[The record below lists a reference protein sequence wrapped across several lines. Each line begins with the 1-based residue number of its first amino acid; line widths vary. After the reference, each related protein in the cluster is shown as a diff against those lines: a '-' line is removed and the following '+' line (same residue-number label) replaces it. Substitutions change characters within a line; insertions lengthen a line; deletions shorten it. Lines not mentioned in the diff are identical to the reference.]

1 MRNIWKKLTAS
12 LLALVLTV
20 QLLPVSALADE
31 FEIDDERHDTFTY
44 EQPDVSGEIP
54 ELRGEYEKHFSLSD
68 GTYSAVVYPY
78 PVHYDSNGTWQEID
92 NTLRSGS
99 ETYMVAAEPGVELA
113 ELLPAE
119 QGGGLTSLAAEEDST
134 DDEADKA
141 DEAEPSGELP
151 EETPPAE
158 DSDAEIIIV
167 DENTSEDSTE
177 EPVGETAEIVEANPE
192 EPSDEQP
199 EEPVETPEAPAEDGG
214 AEIVIAG
221 DDDSTTATDTD
232 IEQAADDDNLKPD
245 SDMIEISDSV
255 VCNTDNNF
263 RVFLPSRFA
272 DRNRIGVSYK
282 GYTIYFRPDSL
293 EATDVAIPEAM
304 AFETENERK
313 MSTNALGEAIYP
325 NLYSGVDVKYSLI
338 GQTLKE
344 YYEFS
349 DPDYV
354 PGEVSTT
361 LYAPGLTPVLH
372 DDGRIELQDD
382 SGETIFV
389 IPQPYMFDSRGMVE
403 FNVAVTVRTLS
414 TGEIRIVYTLDKEWI
429 FDEERAWPLTL
440 DPTITV
446 QVTNQSVEDTAA
458 YSGRPNEPNIY
469 WQNFMLMGYVGTY
482 LKTRSYI
489 RIKSLPELK
498 STDVILDSSLR
509 MYVEGYAGSSGME
522 AGAYAVTG
530 DSYLDYTGINWNNRP
545 NYDSKV
551 LDYQNIYGKYG
562 FHYWNITKAVR
573 AWYDGSLVNNGVMI
587 KSGSEDV
594 ASVAYGVMYQVQY
607 NAYYGPQ
614 LTVHYANASGIE
626 DYWDYSTQGM
636 GRAGTAYVQNFSG
649 NLVIQ
654 RTDMSYSGD
663 RMPASAGFYYNLS
676 DRSSDV
682 GYGYGWRNAY
692 TQTIGAVT
700 VGGTNYYKWVDGD
713 GTEKYFLSSN
723 GVWEDEA
730 GQGYTLTVSGSSYT
744 ISDKGNNT
752 LSFDSSGRLVSIND
766 GKISANKVSISYVSS
781 DASNLRIDTVTDGA
795 GRKYSYSYSGGQLAS
810 VSYLGSGADA
820 LETVTYT
827 YADGNLTQVS
837 FADGKTAE
845 YSWSGH
851 IMTAAKDIA
860 RSDSSRDTLT
870 FSYIQNP
877 AASTFPVRISS
888 LAYTSCGTNI
898 SSLAFE
904 YATNYTKVTD
914 NTGRWM
920 AYQFNNNGNTTSVYN
935 NEGQALYGR
944 YAKDENSSGRA
955 NQLVASSRLQ
965 ITDAWD
971 DAVSVTTS
979 DGETLSLISHRNLV
993 SNGDFSSGLSGWTG
1007 RNNGSGDGVVSV
1019 PGIVSS
1025 DNISALCING
1035 NSMTSKSYVYW
1046 IDHPGG
1052 KVGDVFTF
1060 GTWIKSASAP
1070 VSNKPDPNGS
1080 YSRGNCIALVFE
1092 KDGVWQF
1099 NKYVYANDNCE
1110 DWQFIS
1116 GSVTASKEYDTI
1128 YFVCMYT
1135 YNVNAAY
1142 FTGVQVFEEPFEA
1155 KYEYDSNGNVTKIT
1169 DIDGRVTSYA
1179 YNSNND
1185 VTSITMPGGGQYSYS
1200 YDSNRLLTETVSA
1213 TGVHT
1218 SYGYDAYGNSTSASI
1233 GGDGDKVIRSD
1244 TTYTS
1249 DGNMTA
1255 SVTAGDR
1262 NTVTYAN
1269 DTDRSLVNS
1278 VTDAKGVATGYS
1290 YDSMRRLLATACG
1303 DAAVTNGY
1311 TDDLLS
1317 TLTHTN
1323 TSGKT
1328 TTYSFV
1334 YGAAD
1339 LQTAVN
1345 IGSRNLVSNAYN
1357 SGTWTL
1363 SSQTYG
1369 NGDYWKYFYDNM
1381 DTLTSRFTNCS
1392 DNEGIGF
1399 YYTYNGKGKLVRIEM
1414 KSVTIA
1420 DGAVT
1425 GGTLLSSENYLY
1437 DGSDRLIRVVETD
1450 GDNVVLHDFSWTYDA
1465 KDNVT
1470 ALTESIG
1477 GKSFSYT
1484 YAYDDDSR
1492 PTSFGYGDVTK
1503 QITYDGHGRSSGTT
1517 VKNGGST
1524 VLGTGYAY
1532 RDVDSTYTTTQVKSV
1547 TNSYGGKTAN
1557 FNYTYDA
1564 NGNILSV
1571 SGAQTAVYEYDD
1583 LGQLI
1588 TETIGTGDDQVIIRY
1603 TYDNGGNLIKKV
1615 REYTTEAPEPEP
1627 TPEPKPEPTPV
1638 PEPEPEPDP
1647 TPTPTPTPEPT
1658 PKPSR
1663 EPIPI
1668 NPPVTPTPSV
1678 MSLEDSDAAVNSSDR
1693 VTVQEETLYTYG
1705 DAEWGD
1711 LLTAYDGE
1719 EITYDGIGNPLS
1731 YRGWT
1736 MSWQGGRQLSSMAKG
1751 SDTLSFAYNE
1761 SGLRSSKTVNG
1772 VAHSYVWQGSKL
1784 AADITDAYALYFH
1797 YDSSGEVIGFTRT
1810 VNGTDTEYFYVKNLQ
1825 GDILKVITA
1834 TGTEAAAYTYDA
1846 WGKLLTS
1853 TGDMADVN
1861 PLRYRGYYYD
1871 TETGL
1876 YYLQSRY
1883 YDPEVGRW
1891 INIDNVEY
1899 LGTEDELI
1907 SYNLFTYCLN
1917 NPVNRTD
1924 ENGNLSL
1931 PNWAKV
1937 AIGAVALAGA
1947 VALTVAT
1954 GGGAAA
1960 VAVGV
1965 AKVVGSV
1972 ALSTAVS
1979 AGVGY
1984 LQNGKQGAIDGAC
1997 NGFMFGS
2004 LSALGGAAF
2013 KYVKV
2018 RSATTGSPNS
2028 MGQAGE
2034 RMAGIDQSAKQSIQV
2049 NGRTR
2054 IPDALTETT
2063 LTEVKNVKYISNT
2076 QQLRDFATYA
2086 NATGRSLELWV
2097 RPTTRVA
2104 RTVVDAGWHINTLW

>member
-1 MRNIWKKLTAS
+1 M
-12 LLALVLTV
+12 
-20 QLLPVSALADE
+20 
-31 FEIDDERHDTFTY
+31 
-44 EQPDVSGEIP
+44 
-54 ELRGEYEKHFSLSD
+54 
-68 GTYSAVVYPY
+68 
-78 PVHYDSNGTWQEID
+78 
-92 NTLRSGS
+92 
-99 ETYMVAAEPGVELA
+99 
-113 ELLPAE
+113 
-119 QGGGLTSLAAEEDST
+119 
-134 DDEADKA
+134 
-141 DEAEPSGELP
+141 
-151 EETPPAE
+151 
-158 DSDAEIIIV
+158 
-167 DENTSEDSTE
+167 
-177 EPVGETAEIVEANPE
+177 
-192 EPSDEQP
+192 
-199 EEPVETPEAPAEDGG
+199 
-214 AEIVIAG
+214 
-221 DDDSTTATDTD
+221 
-232 IEQAADDDNLKPD
+232 
-245 SDMIEISDSV
+245 
-255 VCNTDNNF
+255 
-263 RVFLPSRFA
+263 
-272 DRNRIGVSYK
+272 
-282 GYTIYFRPDSL
+282 
-293 EATDVAIPEAM
+293 
-304 AFETENERK
+304 
-313 MSTNALGEAIYP
+313 
-325 NLYSGVDVKYSLI
+325 
-338 GQTLKE
+338 
-344 YYEFS
+344 
-349 DPDYV
+349 
-354 PGEVSTT
+354 
-361 LYAPGLTPVLH
+361 
-372 DDGRIELQDD
+372 
-382 SGETIFV
+382 
-389 IPQPYMFDSRGMVE
+389 
-403 FNVAVTVRTLS
+403 
-414 TGEIRIVYTLDKEWI
+414 
-429 FDEERAWPLTL
+429 
-440 DPTITV
+440 
-446 QVTNQSVEDTAA
+446 
-458 YSGRPNEPNIY
+458 
-469 WQNFMLMGYVGTY
+469 
-482 LKTRSYI
+482 LKT
-489 RIKSLPELK
+489 P
-498 STDVILDSSLR
+498 
-509 MYVEGYAGSSGME
+509 
-522 AGAYAVTG
+522 
-530 DSYLDYTGINWNNRP
+530 
-545 NYDSKV
+545 
-551 LDYQNIYGKYG
+551 
-562 FHYWNITKAVR
+562 
-573 AWYDGSLVNNGVMI
+573 
-587 KSGSEDV
+587 
-594 ASVAYGVMYQVQY
+594 
-607 NAYYGPQ
+607 
-614 LTVHYANASGIE
+614 
-626 DYWDYSTQGM
+626 
-636 GRAGTAYVQNFSG
+636 
-649 NLVIQ
+649 
-654 RTDMSYSGD
+654 
-663 RMPASAGFYYNLS
+663 
-676 DRSSDV
+676 
-682 GYGYGWRNAY
+682 
-692 TQTIGAVT
+692 
-700 VGGTNYYKWVDGD
+700 
-713 GTEKYFLSSN
+713 
-723 GVWEDEA
+723 
-730 GQGYTLTVSGSSYT
+730 
-744 ISDKGNNT
+744 
-752 LSFDSSGRLVSIND
+752 SIND

-827 YADGNLTQVS
+827 YSDGNLTQVS

-860 RSDSSRDTLT
+860 RSDGSRDTLT

-979 DGETLSLISHRNLV
+979 DGETLSLVSHRNLI
-993 SNGDFSSGLSGWTG
+993 SNSNLSSGLSGWTG
-1007 RNNGSGDGVVSV
+1007 HGTGGNDGVSST

-1052 KVGDVFTF
+1052 KAGDVFTF
-1060 GTWIKSASAP
+1060 GAWIKSASAP
-1070 VSNKPDPNGS
+1070 VNNKPDPNGS
-1080 YSRGNCIALVFE
+1080 YSRGNCIALSFE
-1092 KDGVWQF
+1092 KGGVWQF

-1110 DWQFIS
+1110 DWQFLS

-1128 YFVCMYT
+1128 YFHCIYA

-1142 FTGVQVFEEPFEA
+1142 FTGAQVFEEPFEA

-1233 GGDGDKVIRSD
+1233 GGDGNKVIRSD

-1392 DNEGIGF
+1392 DTEGIGF

-1492 PTSFGYGDVTK
+1492 PTTFGYGDVTK
-1503 QITYDGHGRSSGTT
+1503 QVTYDGHGRSSGTT
-1517 VKNGGST
+1517 VKNGSST

-1564 NGNILSV
+1564 SGNITSI
-1571 SGAQTAVYEYDD
+1571 SGAQAVTYEYDD
-1583 LGQLI
+1583 LGQLVWEKNA
-1588 TETIGTGDDQVIIRY
+1588 TAGKAWNY
-1603 TYDNGGNLIKKV
+1603 TYDNGGNILS
-1615 REYTTEAPEPEP
+1615 RTEYTC
-1627 TPEPKPEPTPV
+1627 
-1638 PEPEPEPDP
+1638 
-1647 TPTPTPTPEPT
+1647 
-1658 PKPSR
+1658 
-1663 EPIPI
+1663 
-1668 NPPVTPTPSV
+1668 
-1678 MSLEDSDAAVNSSDR
+1678 SSSG
-1693 VTVQEETLYTYG
+1693 TVSGSGTTTSYTYG

-1719 EITYDGIGNPLS
+1719 EISYDGIGNPLS

-1736 MSWQGGRQLSSMAKG
+1736 MSWQGGRQLSSMPKG
-1751 SDTLSFAYNE
+1751 SDTLNFAYNE
-1761 SGLRSSKTVNG
+1761 SGLRTSKTVNG
-1772 VAHSYVWQGSKL
+1772 VSHSYVWQGSKL

-1834 TGTEAAAYTYDA
+1834 TGTEAATYTYDA

-1853 TGDMADVN
+1853 SGDMADVN
-1861 PLRYRGYYYD
+1861 PMRYRGYFYD
-1871 TETGL
+1871 TESGL

-1883 YDPEVGRW
+1883 YDPEVGRF
-1891 INIDNVEY
+1891 INPDGYNSTGQGII
-1899 LGTEDELI
+1899 GT
-1907 SYNLFTYCLN
+1907 NMFAYCLN
-1917 NPVNRTD
+1917 NPAIFSDDAGTIAFIDDLIFLGGVVCCTLIF
-1924 ENGNLSL
+1924 GAAIA
-1931 PNWAKV
+1931 PV
-1937 AIGAVALAGA
+1937 AWD
-1947 VALTVAT
+1947 
-1954 GGGAAA
+1954 AA
-1960 VAVGV
+1960 VAVTDYIVGAVNEQLEVFGDIYDNVSGVITEYISQREQISNAITDSFEKTKVREYNHTTEVHHIV
-1965 AKVVGSV
+1965 AKSSPYASQARDILNTLGISINSEHNKVEIKTGLHRRLHTHLYYGMVNAVIISAYKNGEGSFYEQRDRV
-1972 ALSTAVS
+1972 LGAL
-1979 AGVGY
+1979 
-1984 LQNGKQGAIDGAC
+1984 
-1997 NGFMFGS
+1997 
-2004 LSALGGAAF
+2004 
-2013 KYVKV
+2013 
-2018 RSATTGSPNS
+2018 
-2028 MGQAGE
+2028 
-2034 RMAGIDQSAKQSIQV
+2034 
-2049 NGRTR
+2049 
-2054 IPDALTETT
+2054 
-2063 LTEVKNVKYISNT
+2063 
-2076 QQLRDFATYA
+2076 
-2086 NATGRSLELWV
+2086 RSLKGFIEGLNILS
-2097 RPTTRVA
+2097 PS
-2104 RTVVDAGWHINTLW
+2104 

>member
-92 NTLRSGS
+92 NTLRAGTEQYTVPAEAGKEYAELMPVELGGELVSLADS
-99 ETYMVAAEPGVELA
+99 EDDTAAEPA
-113 ELLPAE
+113 PA
-119 QGGGLTSLAAEEDST
+119 EDST
-134 DDEADKA
+134 APV
-141 DEAEPSGELP
+141 EPSP
-151 EETPPAE
+151 TEEPTSEEPKPTE
-158 DSDAEIIIV
+158 EPVDSGSDAEIIIID
-167 DENTSEDSTE
+167 DEESPDAIDPAAEEAPVTTDAPIEDV
-177 EPVGETAEIVEANPE
+177 PPEITDTPESPLEPE
-192 EPSDEQP
+192 EPDSSP
-199 EEPVETPEAPAEDGG
+199 EP
-214 AEIVIAG
+214 
-221 DDDSTTATDTD
+221 
-232 IEQAADDDNLKPD
+232 AADLELEDKTDALT
-245 SDMIEISDSV
+245 SDGMVELNEAV
-255 VCNTDNNF
+255 LRNTANNF
-263 RVFLPSRFA
+263 GVFLPARFTGN
-272 DRNRIGVSYK
+272 NRVGVSYK
-282 GYTIYFRPDSL
+282 GYSVFFRPDDAEYVDAMSVAQQAL
-293 EATDVAIPEAM
+293 DEETATPAI
-304 AFETENERK
+304 
-313 MSTNALGEAIYP
+313 GEAVYAG
-325 NLYSGVDVKYSLI
+325 LYKGVDVRYSLV
-338 GQTLKE
+338 GQMLKE

-349 DPDYV
+349 ALEYT
-354 PGEVSTT
+354 PGEIGTT
-361 LYAPGLTPVLH
+361 LNAPGLTPVLYE
-372 DDGRIELQDD
+372 DGTIELQNDA
-382 SGETIFV
+382 GEAIFV
-389 IPQPYMFDSRGMVE
+389 IPRPYMLDASGAAE
-403 FNVAVTVRTLS
+403 FNVETSVRLLTS
-414 TGEIRIVYTLDKEWI
+414 GEIRIVYTLDKEWLNA
-429 FDEERAWPLTL
+429 EERAWPVTL
-440 DPTITV
+440 DPSIKIL
-446 QVTNQSVEDTAA
+446 VTNKSVEDTTT
-458 YSGRPNEPNIY
+458 YSGRPNATTAY
-469 WQNFMLMGYVGTY
+469 WQNFMVAGWMYTY
-482 LKTRSYI
+482 INCRSYV
-489 RIKSLPELK
+489 RINALPELK
-498 STDVILDSSLR
+498 STDVILDASLR
-509 MYVEGYAGSSGME
+509 IYVEGRAAGNLTI
-522 AGAYAVTG
+522 GAYAVTE
-530 DSYLDYTGINWNNRP
+530 DSSLAYDCINWANTP
-545 NYDSKV
+545 AASDKV
-551 LDYQNIYGKYG
+551 LDYQNIYKYNG
-562 FHYWNITKAVR
+562 LHYWNITKAVR
-573 AWYDGSLVNNGVMI
+573 AWYDGSLVNNGIML
-587 KSGSEDV
+587 KSDVEDT
-594 ASVAYGVMYQVQY
+594 GVQSYAMMYQVQY
-607 NAYYGPQ
+607 NAGYGPQ
-614 LTVHYANASGIE
+614 LTVHYTNASGIE

-649 NLVIQ
+649 NLVMQ
-654 RTDMSYSGD
+654 RTDMSYSGN

-700 VGGTNYYKWVDGD
+700 IGGTNYYKWVDGD

-744 ISDKGNNT
+744 IRDKGNNT

-766 GKISANKVSISYVSS
+766 GKISANKVTISYVSS

-827 YADGNLTQVS
+827 YSDGNLTQVS

-860 RSDSSRDTLT
+860 RSDGSRDTLT

-979 DGETLSLISHRNLV
+979 DGETLSLVSHRNLV

-1218 SYGYDAYGNSTSASI
+1218 SYGYDSYGNSTSATIS
-1233 GGDGDKVIRSD
+1233 GDGNKVIRSD

-1317 TLTHTN
+1317 SLSHTN

-1399 YYTYNGKGKLVRIEM
+1399 YYTYNGKGNLVRIEM

-1484 YAYDDDSR
+1484 YAYDDDSH

-1517 VKNGGST
+1517 VKNGSRT

-1564 NGNILSV
+1564 SGNITSI
-1571 SGAQTAVYEYDD
+1571 SGAQAVTYEYDD
-1583 LGQLI
+1583 LGQLVWEKNA
-1588 TETIGTGDDQVIIRY
+1588 TAGKAWNY
-1603 TYDNGGNLIKKV
+1603 TYDNGGNILS
-1615 REYTTEAPEPEP
+1615 RTEYTC
-1627 TPEPKPEPTPV
+1627 
-1638 PEPEPEPDP
+1638 
-1647 TPTPTPTPEPT
+1647 
-1658 PKPSR
+1658 
-1663 EPIPI
+1663 
-1668 NPPVTPTPSV
+1668 
-1678 MSLEDSDAAVNSSDR
+1678 SSSG
-1693 VTVQEETLYTYG
+1693 TVSGSGTTTSYTYG

-1719 EITYDGIGNPLS
+1719 AISYDGIGNPLS

-1736 MSWQGGRQLSSMAKG
+1736 MNWQGGRQLASMTKG
-1751 SDTLSFAYNE
+1751 SNTLSFAYNE
-1761 SGLRSSKTVNG
+1761 SGLRTSKTVNG
-1772 VAHSYVWQGSKL
+1772 VTHNYVWQGSKL
-1784 AADITDAYALYFH
+1784 AADITDTYALYFH
-1797 YDSSGEVIGFTRT
+1797 YDSTGDVIGFTRT
-1810 VNGTDTEYFYVKNLQ
+1810 ANGTDTEYFYVKNFQ

-1834 TGTEAAAYTYDA
+1834 TGTEAATYTYDS

-1853 TGDMADVN
+1853 TGDLADAN
-1861 PLRYRGYYYD
+1861 PLRYRGYFYD

-1876 YYLQSRY
+1876 YYLKSRY
-1883 YDPEVGRW
+1883 YDPEVCRF
-1891 INIDNVEY
+1891 INADAYASTGQGI
-1899 LGTEDELI
+1899 LGL
-1907 SYNLFTYCLN
+1907 NMFTYCICS
-1917 NPVNRTD
+1917 PVTLYDPSGRLTIAAGID
-1924 ENGNLSL
+1924 ASAAFGLAVGMSLQYVFDLHGNYGVLVT
-1931 PNWAKV
+1931 A
-1937 AIGAVALAGA
+1937 AL
-1947 VALTVAT
+1947 
-1954 GGGAAA
+1954 GGGTPAASVSYIASITNADTIWDLEGIGISVGGSSYVGADFTVGTARDKSA
-1960 VAVGV
+1960 VFGV
-1965 AKVVGSV
+1965 
-1972 ALSTAVS
+1972 
-1979 AGVGY
+1979 
-1984 LQNGKQGAIDGAC
+1984 Q
-1997 NGFMFGS
+1997 GS
-2004 LSALGGAAF
+2004 LSL
-2013 KYVKV
+2013 V
-2018 RSATTGSPNS
+2018 SAEVPIELHGVMTYSFILAEESIPLYLREELREQTIMLYREYMLSTVSKPHTRKRTGLSQI
-2028 MGQAGE
+2028 M
-2034 RMAGIDQSAKQSIQV
+2034 
-2049 NGRTR
+2049 
-2054 IPDALTETT
+2054 
-2063 LTEVKNVKYISNT
+2063 EVS
-2076 QQLRDFATYA
+2076 
-2086 NATGRSLELWV
+2086 
-2097 RPTTRVA
+2097 
-2104 RTVVDAGWHINTLW
+2104 

>member
-78 PVHYDSNGTWQEID
+78 AVHYDEDGTWQEID
-92 NTLRSGS
+92 NTLRAGTEQYTVPAEAGTEYAELMPVELGGELVSLADS
-99 ETYMVAAEPGVELA
+99 EDDTAAEPA
-113 ELLPAE
+113 
-119 QGGGLTSLAAEEDST
+119 
-134 DDEADKA
+134 
-141 DEAEPSGELP
+141 
-151 EETPPAE
+151 PAE
-158 DSDAEIIIV
+158 DPTDAVEPSPTEEPTAEEPKPTEEPVDSGNDAEIIIID
-167 DENTSEDSTE
+167 DEESLDAIAPPAEEAPVTTDAPIEDV
-177 EPVGETAEIVEANPE
+177 PPEITDTPESPLEPE
-192 EPSDEQP
+192 EPDSSP
-199 EEPVETPEAPAEDGG
+199 EP
-214 AEIVIAG
+214 
-221 DDDSTTATDTD
+221 
-232 IEQAADDDNLKPD
+232 AADLELEDKTDALT
-245 SDMIEISDSV
+245 SDGMVELNEAV
-255 VCNTDNNF
+255 LRNTANNF
-263 RVFLPSRFA
+263 GVFLPARFTGN
-272 DRNRIGVSYK
+272 NRVGVSYK
-282 GYTIYFRPDSL
+282 GYSVFFRPDDAEYVDAMSVAQQAL
-293 EATDVAIPEAM
+293 DEETATPAI
-304 AFETENERK
+304 
-313 MSTNALGEAIYP
+313 GEAVYAG
-325 NLYSGVDVKYSLI
+325 LYKGVDVRYSLV
-338 GQTLKE
+338 GQMLKE

-349 DPDYV
+349 ALEYT
-354 PGEVSTT
+354 PGEIGTT
-361 LYAPGLTPVLH
+361 LNAPGLIPVLYE
-372 DDGRIELQDD
+372 DGTIELQNDA
-382 SGETIFV
+382 GEAIFV
-389 IPQPYMFDSRGMVE
+389 IPRPYMLDASGAAE
-403 FNVAVTVRTLS
+403 FNVETSVRLLTN
-414 TGEIRIVYTLDKEWI
+414 GEIRIVYTLDKEWLNA
-429 FDEERAWPLTL
+429 EERAWPVTL
-440 DPTITV
+440 DPSIKIL
-446 QVTNQSVEDTAA
+446 VTNKSVEDTTT
-458 YSGRPNEPNIY
+458 YSGRPNATTAY
-469 WQNFMLMGYVGTY
+469 WQNFMVAGWMYTY
-482 LKTRSYI
+482 INCRSYV
-489 RIKSLPELK
+489 RINALPELK
-498 STDVILDSSLR
+498 STDVILDASLR
-509 MYVEGYAGSSGME
+509 IYVEGRAAGNLTI
-522 AGAYAVTG
+522 GAYAVTE
-530 DSYLDYTGINWNNRP
+530 DSSLAYDCINWANTP
-545 NYDSKV
+545 AASDKV
-551 LDYQNIYGKYG
+551 LDYQNIYKYNG
-562 FHYWNITKAVR
+562 LHYWNITKAVR
-573 AWYDGSLVNNGVMI
+573 AWYDGSLVNNGIML
-587 KSGSEDV
+587 KSDVEDT
-594 ASVAYGVMYQVQY
+594 GVQSYAMMYQVQY
-607 NAYYGPQ
+607 NAGYGPQ
-614 LTVHYANASGIE
+614 LTVHYTNASGIE

-649 NLVIQ
+649 NLVMQ
-654 RTDMSYSGD
+654 RTDMSYSGN

-744 ISDKGNNT
+744 IRDKGNNT
-752 LSFDSSGRLVSIND
+752 LGFDSSGRLVSIND

-827 YADGNLTQVS
+827 YSDGNLTQVS

-860 RSDSSRDTLT
+860 RSDGSRDTLT

-944 YAKDENSSGRA
+944 YAKDESSSGRA

-979 DGETLSLISHRNLV
+979 DGETLSLISHRNLI
-993 SNGDFSSGLSGWTG
+993 SNSNLSSGLSGWTG
-1007 RNNGSGDGVVSV
+1007 HGTGGNDGVSST
-1019 PGIVSS
+1019 PGIVFS

-1052 KVGDVFTF
+1052 KAGDVFTF
-1060 GTWIKSASAP
+1060 GAWIKSASAP
-1070 VSNKPDPNGS
+1070 VNNKPDPNGS
-1080 YSRGNCIALVFE
+1080 YSRGNCIALSFE
-1092 KDGVWQF
+1092 KGGVWQF

-1110 DWQFIS
+1110 DWQFLS

-1128 YFVCMYT
+1128 YFHCMYG
-1135 YNVNAAY
+1135 YNVNEAY
-1142 FTGVQVFEEPFEA
+1142 YTGVQVFEEPFEA

-1169 DIDGRVTSYA
+1169 YIDGRVTSYA

-1317 TLTHTN
+1317 SLSHTN

-1392 DNEGIGF
+1392 DTEGIGF

-1450 GDNVVLHDFSWTYDA
+1450 GNNVVKHDFSWTYDA

-1492 PTSFGYGDVTK
+1492 PTTFGYGDVTE

-1517 VKNGGST
+1517 VKNGSRT

-1564 NGNILSV
+1564 SGNITSI
-1571 SGAQTAVYEYDD
+1571 SGAQAVIYEYDD
-1583 LGQLI
+1583 LGQLVWEKNA
-1588 TETIGTGDDQVIIRY
+1588 TAGKAWNY
-1603 TYDNGGNLIKKV
+1603 TYDNGGNILS
-1615 REYTTEAPEPEP
+1615 RTEYTC
-1627 TPEPKPEPTPV
+1627 
-1638 PEPEPEPDP
+1638 
-1647 TPTPTPTPEPT
+1647 
-1658 PKPSR
+1658 
-1663 EPIPI
+1663 
-1668 NPPVTPTPSV
+1668 
-1678 MSLEDSDAAVNSSDR
+1678 SSSG
-1693 VTVQEETLYTYG
+1693 TVSGSGTTTSYTYG

-1719 EITYDGIGNPLS
+1719 AISYDGIGNPLS

-1736 MSWQGGRQLSSMAKG
+1736 MNWQGGRQLASMTKG
-1751 SDTLSFAYNE
+1751 SDTLSFVYNE
-1761 SGLRSSKTVNG
+1761 SGLRTSKTVNG
-1772 VAHSYVWQGSKL
+1772 VSHSYVWQGSKL

-1810 VNGTDTEYFYVKNLQ
+1810 ANGTDTEYFYVKNLQ

-1834 TGTEAAAYTYDA
+1834 TGTEAATYTYDA

-1853 TGDMADVN
+1853 TGDLADVN
-1861 PLRYRGYYYD
+1861 PLRYRGYFYD

-1883 YDPEVGRW
+1883 YDPEVGRFITTDAFASTGQGIIGTNMFAYCGNDP
-1891 INIDNVEY
+1891 INYFDSSGCIPQAVEDRFVHDKVLEYICSQDSTKSLRYTETCIYLNGIDWRGGWGFCDLYNSVTGEVWELKKDSSSWRCSTVFANLQ
-1899 LGTEDELI
+1899 LGKYVNGVLKHNPELDLCRPYTTIISDGEFPIPGVFYKYRVTYTNEGNGILKYRYTKTPTEELLAI
-1907 SYNLFTYCLN
+1907 K
-1917 NPVNRTD
+1917 
-1924 ENGNLSL
+1924 
-1931 PNWAKV
+1931 A
-1937 AIGAVALAGA
+1937 AIGAAGA
-1947 VALTVAT
+1947 ALES
-1954 GGGAAA
+1954 AAQA
-1960 VAVGV
+1960 ILGWRSK
-1965 AKVVGSV
+1965 AK
-1972 ALSTAVS
+1972 
-1979 AGVGY
+1979 
-1984 LQNGKQGAIDGAC
+1984 
-1997 NGFMFGS
+1997 
-2004 LSALGGAAF
+2004 
-2013 KYVKV
+2013 
-2018 RSATTGSPNS
+2018 R
-2028 MGQAGE
+2028 
-2034 RMAGIDQSAKQSIQV
+2034 GIYFPEPA
-2049 NGRTR
+2049 
-2054 IPDALTETT
+2054 
-2063 LTEVKNVKYISNT
+2063 
-2076 QQLRDFATYA
+2076 
-2086 NATGRSLELWV
+2086 
-2097 RPTTRVA
+2097 
-2104 RTVVDAGWHINTLW
+2104 

>member
-78 PVHYDSNGTWQEID
+78 AVHYDEDGTWQEID
-92 NTLRSGS
+92 NTLRAGTEQYTVPAEAGTEYAELMPVELGGELVSLADS
-99 ETYMVAAEPGVELA
+99 EDDTAAEHA
-113 ELLPAE
+113 
-119 QGGGLTSLAAEEDST
+119 
-134 DDEADKA
+134 
-141 DEAEPSGELP
+141 
-151 EETPPAE
+151 PAE
-158 DSDAEIIIV
+158 DPTDAVEPSPTEEPTAEEPKPTEEPVDSGNDAEIIIID
-167 DENTSEDSTE
+167 DEESLDAIAPPAEEAPVTTDAPIEDV
-177 EPVGETAEIVEANPE
+177 PPEITDTPESPLEPE
-192 EPSDEQP
+192 EPDSSP
-199 EEPVETPEAPAEDGG
+199 EP
-214 AEIVIAG
+214 
-221 DDDSTTATDTD
+221 
-232 IEQAADDDNLKPD
+232 AADLELEDKTDALT
-245 SDMIEISDSV
+245 SDGMVELNEAV
-255 VCNTDNNF
+255 LRNTANNF
-263 RVFLPSRFA
+263 GVFLPAQFTGN
-272 DRNRIGVSYK
+272 NRVGVSYK
-282 GYTIYFRPDSL
+282 GYSVFFRPDDAEYVDAMSVAQQAL
-293 EATDVAIPEAM
+293 DEETATPAI
-304 AFETENERK
+304 
-313 MSTNALGEAIYP
+313 GEAVYAG
-325 NLYSGVDVKYSLI
+325 LYKGVDVRYSLV
-338 GQTLKE
+338 GQMLKE

-349 DPDYV
+349 ALEYT
-354 PGEVSTT
+354 PGEIGTT
-361 LYAPGLTPVLH
+361 LNAPGLIPVLYE
-372 DDGRIELQDD
+372 DGTIELQNDA
-382 SGETIFV
+382 GEAIFV
-389 IPQPYMFDSRGMVE
+389 IPRPYMLDASGAAE
-403 FNVAVTVRTLS
+403 FNVETSVRLLTN
-414 TGEIRIVYTLDKEWI
+414 GEIRIVYTLDKEWLNA
-429 FDEERAWPLTL
+429 EERAWPVTL
-440 DPTITV
+440 DPSIKIL
-446 QVTNQSVEDTAA
+446 VTNKSVEDTTT
-458 YSGRPNEPNIY
+458 YSGRPNATTAY
-469 WQNFMLMGYVGTY
+469 WQNFMVAGWMYTY
-482 LKTRSYI
+482 INCRSYV
-489 RIKSLPELK
+489 RINALPELK
-498 STDVILDSSLR
+498 STDVILDASLR
-509 MYVEGYAGSSGME
+509 IYVEGRAAGNLTI
-522 AGAYAVTG
+522 GAYAVTE
-530 DSYLDYTGINWNNRP
+530 DSSLAYDCINWANTP
-545 NYDSKV
+545 AASDKV
-551 LDYQNIYGKYG
+551 LDYQNIYKYNG
-562 FHYWNITKAVR
+562 LHYWNITKAVR
-573 AWYDGSLVNNGVMI
+573 AWYDGSLVNNGIML
-587 KSGSEDV
+587 KSDVEDT
-594 ASVAYGVMYQVQY
+594 GVQSYAMMYQVQY
-607 NAYYGPQ
+607 NAGYGPQ
-614 LTVHYANASGIE
+614 LTVHYTNASGIE

-649 NLVIQ
+649 NLVMQ
-654 RTDMSYSGD
+654 RTDMSYSGN

-692 TQTIGAVT
+692 TQTIGSVT
-700 VGGTNYYKWVDGD
+700 IDSTNYYKWIDGD
-713 GTEKYFLSSN
+713 GTEKYFKSSN

-744 ISDKGNNT
+744 IRDKGNNT
-752 LSFDSSGRLVSIND
+752 LGFDSSGRLVSIND

-810 VSYLGSGADA
+810 VSYLGSGAEA

-827 YADGNLTQVS
+827 YSDGNLTQVS

-860 RSDSSRDTLT
+860 RSDGSRDTLT

-944 YAKDENSSGRA
+944 YAKDESSSGRA

-979 DGETLSLISHRNLV
+979 DGETLSLVSHRNLI
-993 SNGDFSSGLSGWTG
+993 SNSNLSSGLSGWTG
-1007 RNNGSGDGVVSV
+1007 HGTGGNDGISST

-1052 KVGDVFTF
+1052 KAGDVFTF
-1060 GTWIKSASAP
+1060 GAWIKSASAP
-1070 VSNKPDPNGS
+1070 VTNKPDPNGS
-1080 YSRGNCIALVFE
+1080 YSRGNCIALSFE
-1092 KDGVWQF
+1092 KGGVWQF

-1128 YFVCMYT
+1128 YFHCIYA

-1142 FTGVQVFEEPFEA
+1142 FTGAQVFEEPFEA

-1392 DNEGIGF
+1392 DTEGIGF

-1414 KSVTIA
+1414 KSITIA

-1450 GDNVVLHDFSWTYDA
+1450 GNNVVKHDFSWTYDA

-1503 QITYDGHGRSSGTT
+1503 QVTYDGHGRSSGTT
-1517 VKNGGST
+1517 VKNGSRT

-1564 NGNILSV
+1564 SGNITSI
-1571 SGAQTAVYEYDD
+1571 SGAQAVTYEYDD
-1583 LGQLI
+1583 LGQLVWEKNA
-1588 TETIGTGDDQVIIRY
+1588 TAGKAWNY
-1603 TYDNGGNLIKKV
+1603 TYDNGGNILS
-1615 REYTTEAPEPEP
+1615 RTEYACSGNGTVSGSGTT
-1627 TPEPKPEPTPV
+1627 T
-1638 PEPEPEPDP
+1638 
-1647 TPTPTPTPEPT
+1647 
-1658 PKPSR
+1658 S
-1663 EPIPI
+1663 
-1668 NPPVTPTPSV
+1668 
-1678 MSLEDSDAAVNSSDR
+1678 
-1693 VTVQEETLYTYG
+1693 YTYG

-1711 LLTAYDGE
+1711 LLTAYNGE

-1736 MSWQGGRQLSSMAKG
+1736 MSWQGGRRLAGMTKG

-1761 SGLRSSKTVNG
+1761 SGLRTSKTVNG

-1797 YDSSGEVIGFTRT
+1797 YDSTGDVIGFTRT
-1810 VNGTDTEYFYVKNLQ
+1810 ANGTDTEYFYVKNLQ
-1825 GDILKVITA
+1825 GDILKVISA
-1834 TGTEAAAYTYDA
+1834 TGTEAAAYSYDA

-1853 TGDMADVN
+1853 TGDMAEAN
-1861 PLRYRGYYYD
+1861 PIRYRGYYYD

-1883 YDPEVGRW
+1883 YDPEISRFINPDAFASTGRG
-1891 INIDNVEY
+1891 I
-1899 LGTEDELI
+1899 LGTNMFVYCNNEAVSLYDALGCLPATSTMRTDSGKRSLADCIIYYMNIHSKANMDEIAFNNTYSTNYSAVPIATYDDLVDALDSLPIQTRNVYIYIHGTADELCLYHET
-1907 SYNLFTYCLN
+1907 YNSSDILSTIPVVNIEGSIYLFSCRGGLKIA
-1917 NPVNRTD
+1917 P
-1924 ENGNLSL
+1924 
-1931 PNWAKV
+1931 
-1937 AIGAVALAGA
+1937 ALAE
-1947 VALTVAT
+1947 AT
-1954 GGGAAA
+1954 QTNVYACMQ
-1960 VAVGV
+1960 
-1965 AKVVGSV
+1965 KVSF
-1972 ALSTAVS
+1972 SS
-1979 AGVGY
+1979 
-1984 LQNGKQGAIDGAC
+1984 DGRARC
-1997 NGFMFGS
+1997 G
-2004 LSALGGAAF
+2004 
-2013 KYVKV
+2013 V
-2018 RSATTGSPNS
+2018 RSLIHDFLKTDTGWFIFASD
-2028 MGQAGE
+2028 G
-2034 RMAGIDQSAKQSIQV
+2034 
-2049 NGRTR
+2049 
-2054 IPDALTETT
+2054 
-2063 LTEVKNVKYISNT
+2063 T
-2076 QQLRDFATYA
+2076 QMRYSYLYCD
-2086 NATGRSLELWV
+2086 
-2097 RPTTRVA
+2097 
-2104 RTVVDAGWHINTLW
+2104 

>member
-1 MRNIWKKLTAS
+1 MQNISLCPKLH
-12 LLALVLTV
+12 V
-20 QLLPVSALADE
+20 
-31 FEIDDERHDTFTY
+31 FC
-44 EQPDVSGEIP
+44 
-54 ELRGEYEKHFSLSD
+54 HF
-68 GTYSAVVYPY
+68 A
-78 PVHYDSNGTWQEID
+78 H
-92 NTLRSGS
+92 
-99 ETYMVAAEPGVELA
+99 
-113 ELLPAE
+113 ELL
-119 QGGGLTSLAAEEDST
+119 S
-134 DDEADKA
+134 
-141 DEAEPSGELP
+141 
-151 EETPPAE
+151 PPAE
-158 DSDAEIIIV
+158 IC
-167 DENTSEDSTE
+167 
-177 EPVGETAEIVEANPE
+177 
-192 EPSDEQP
+192 
-199 EEPVETPEAPAEDGG
+199 
-214 AEIVIAG
+214 
-221 DDDSTTATDTD
+221 
-232 IEQAADDDNLKPD
+232 
-245 SDMIEISDSV
+245 M
-255 VCNTDNNF
+255 
-263 RVFLPSRFA
+263 
-272 DRNRIGVSYK
+272 
-282 GYTIYFRPDSL
+282 
-293 EATDVAIPEAM
+293 
-304 AFETENERK
+304 
-313 MSTNALGEAIYP
+313 
-325 NLYSGVDVKYSLI
+325 
-338 GQTLKE
+338 
-344 YYEFS
+344 
-349 DPDYV
+349 
-354 PGEVSTT
+354 
-361 LYAPGLTPVLH
+361 
-372 DDGRIELQDD
+372 
-382 SGETIFV
+382 
-389 IPQPYMFDSRGMVE
+389 
-403 FNVAVTVRTLS
+403 
-414 TGEIRIVYTLDKEWI
+414 
-429 FDEERAWPLTL
+429 
-440 DPTITV
+440 
-446 QVTNQSVEDTAA
+446 
-458 YSGRPNEPNIY
+458 
-469 WQNFMLMGYVGTY
+469 
-482 LKTRSYI
+482 LKT
-489 RIKSLPELK
+489 P
-498 STDVILDSSLR
+498 
-509 MYVEGYAGSSGME
+509 
-522 AGAYAVTG
+522 
-530 DSYLDYTGINWNNRP
+530 
-545 NYDSKV
+545 
-551 LDYQNIYGKYG
+551 
-562 FHYWNITKAVR
+562 
-573 AWYDGSLVNNGVMI
+573 
-587 KSGSEDV
+587 
-594 ASVAYGVMYQVQY
+594 
-607 NAYYGPQ
+607 
-614 LTVHYANASGIE
+614 
-626 DYWDYSTQGM
+626 
-636 GRAGTAYVQNFSG
+636 
-649 NLVIQ
+649 
-654 RTDMSYSGD
+654 
-663 RMPASAGFYYNLS
+663 
-676 DRSSDV
+676 
-682 GYGYGWRNAY
+682 
-692 TQTIGAVT
+692 
-700 VGGTNYYKWVDGD
+700 
-713 GTEKYFLSSN
+713 
-723 GVWEDEA
+723 
-730 GQGYTLTVSGSSYT
+730 
-744 ISDKGNNT
+744 
-752 LSFDSSGRLVSIND
+752 SIND
-766 GKISANKVSISYVSS
+766 GKISANKVTISYVSS
-781 DASNLRIDTVTDGA
+781 DASNLRIDTVTDGS

-810 VSYLGSGADA
+810 VSYLGSGAEA

-827 YADGNLTQVS
+827 YSDGNLTQVS
-837 FADGKTAE
+837 FADGKTVE

-860 RSDSSRDTLT
+860 RSDGSRDTLT

-944 YAKDENSSGRA
+944 YAKDESSSGRA

-979 DGETLSLISHRNLV
+979 DGETLSLVSHRNLV

-1007 RNNGSGDGVVSV
+1007 RNNGSGDGAVSV

-1218 SYGYDAYGNSTSASI
+1218 SYGYDSYGNSTSATIS
-1233 GGDGDKVIRSD
+1233 GDGNKVIRSD

-1317 TLTHTN
+1317 SLSHTN

-1399 YYTYNGKGKLVRIEM
+1399 YYTYNGKGNLVRIEM

-1492 PTSFGYGDVTK
+1492 PTFFGYGDVTK
-1503 QITYDGHGRSSGTT
+1503 QVTYDGHGRSSGTT
-1517 VKNGGST
+1517 VKNGSRT

-1571 SGAQTAVYEYDD
+1571 SGDQTVTYEYDD
-1583 LGQLI
+1583 LGQLVW
-1588 TETIGTGDDQVIIRY
+1588 EKNAAAGKAWNY
-1603 TYDNGGNLIKKV
+1603 TYDNGGNILS
-1615 REYTTEAPEPEP
+1615 RTEYACSGNGTVSGSGTT
-1627 TPEPKPEPTPV
+1627 T
-1638 PEPEPEPDP
+1638 
-1647 TPTPTPTPEPT
+1647 
-1658 PKPSR
+1658 S
-1663 EPIPI
+1663 
-1668 NPPVTPTPSV
+1668 
-1678 MSLEDSDAAVNSSDR
+1678 
-1693 VTVQEETLYTYG
+1693 YTYG

-1736 MSWQGGRQLSSMAKG
+1736 MSWQGGRQLASMTKG

-1761 SGLRSSKTVNG
+1761 SGLRTSKTVNG
-1772 VAHSYVWQGSKL
+1772 VSHSYVWQGSKL
-1784 AADITDAYALYFH
+1784 AADITDAYAIYFH

-1810 VNGTDTEYFYVKNLQ
+1810 VNSTDTEYFYVKNLQ

-1834 TGTEAAAYTYDA
+1834 TGTEAATYTYDA
-1846 WGKLLTS
+1846 WGRVLAS
-1853 TGDMADVN
+1853 TGDLADVN
-1861 PLRYRGYYYD
+1861 PIRYRGYYYD

-1876 YYLQSRY
+1876 YYLKSRY
-1883 YDPEVGRW
+1883 YDPEVDRFISPDVFASTGQG
-1891 INIDNVEY
+1891 IF
-1899 LGTEDELI
+1899 GT
-1907 SYNLFTYCLN
+1907 NMFTYCKNNSIVLSDRSGTLSAWALN
-1917 NPVNRTD
+1917 LTD
-1924 ENGNLSL
+1924 S
-1931 PNWAKV
+1931 
-1937 AIGAVALAGA
+1937 
-1947 VALTVAT
+1947 
-1954 GGGAAA
+1954 GGGYSLS
-1960 VAVGV
+1960 VLHFKYTMHNLKGV
-1965 AKVVGSV
+1965 AKDVGIAAWHSV
-1972 ALSTAVS
+1972 SLDAGIGMGLYADADIEGVIGVGAGWYHDLVHISLYDGVLRLSQSETYGIHINAVLIDFGPQGNKLIDYNNNILYNESSLGSSFEFSYGAALYLGYIGVN
-1979 AGVGY
+1979 AGVSFS
-1984 LQNGKQGAIDGAC
+1984 LPDFVRNLINLRKQRNDI
-1997 NGFMFGS
+1997 
-2004 LSALGGAAF
+2004 
-2013 KYVKV
+2013 
-2018 RSATTGSPNS
+2018 
-2028 MGQAGE
+2028 
-2034 RMAGIDQSAKQSIQV
+2034 ISI
-2049 NGRTR
+2049 
-2054 IPDALTETT
+2054 
-2063 LTEVKNVKYISNT
+2063 KK
-2076 QQLRDFATYA
+2076 
-2086 NATGRSLELWV
+2086 
-2097 RPTTRVA
+2097 
-2104 RTVVDAGWHINTLW
+2104 

>member
-78 PVHYDSNGTWQEID
+78 PVHYDNNGTWQEID

-134 DDEADKA
+134 DDEATTP
-141 DEAEPSGELP
+141 EPSAELP

-158 DSDAEIIIV
+158 DSGAEIIII
-167 DENTSEDSTE
+167 DDTDSEAASEVSSEEPADVTE
-177 EPVGETAEIVEANPE
+177 EPSAEQTE
-192 EPSDEQP
+192 EPA
-199 EEPVETPEAPAEDGG
+199 ETPEAPAEDGS

-221 DDDSTTATDTD
+221 EDDSTTATDTN
-232 IEQAADDDNLKPD
+232 IEQTADDDTLKPD

-293 EATDVAIPEAM
+293 EATDVAIPEAT

-649 NLVIQ
+649 NLVMQ
-654 RTDMSYSGD
+654 RTDMSYSGN

-700 VGGTNYYKWVDGD
+700 IDSTNYYKWIDGD
-713 GTEKYFLSSN
+713 GTEKYFKSSN

-744 ISDKGNNT
+744 IRDKGNNT

-766 GKISANKVSISYVSS
+766 GKISANKVTISYVSS

-810 VSYLGSGADA
+810 VSYLGSRADA

-827 YADGNLTQVS
+827 YSDGNLTQVS

-860 RSDSSRDTLT
+860 RSDGSRDTLT

-979 DGETLSLISHRNLV
+979 DGETLSLVSHRNLI
-993 SNGDFSSGLSGWTG
+993 SNSNLSSGLSGWTG
-1007 RNNGSGDGVVSV
+1007 HGTGGNDGVSST

-1080 YSRGNCIALVFE
+1080 YSRGNCIALSFE
-1092 KDGVWQF
+1092 KGGVWQF

-1110 DWQFIS
+1110 DWQFLS

-1128 YFVCMYT
+1128 YFHCIYA

-1142 FTGVQVFEEPFEA
+1142 FTGAQVFEEPFEA

-1218 SYGYDAYGNSTSASI
+1218 SYGYDAYGNSTSATI
-1233 GGDGDKVIRSD
+1233 GGDGNKVIRSD

-1317 TLTHTN
+1317 SLSHTN

-1450 GDNVVLHDFSWTYDA
+1450 GNNVVKHDFSWTYDA

-1492 PTSFGYGDVTK
+1492 PTTFGYGDVTE
-1503 QITYDGHGRSSGTT
+1503 QVTYDGHGRSSGTT
-1517 VKNGGST
+1517 VKNGSRT

-1571 SGAQTAVYEYDD
+1571 SGDQTAVYEYDD
-1583 LGQLI
+1583 LGQLVWEKNA
-1588 TETIGTGDDQVIIRY
+1588 TAGKAWNY
-1603 TYDNGGNLIKKV
+1603 TYDNGGNILS
-1615 REYTTEAPEPEP
+1615 RTEYAC
-1627 TPEPKPEPTPV
+1627 
-1638 PEPEPEPDP
+1638 
-1647 TPTPTPTPEPT
+1647 
-1658 PKPSR
+1658 SG
-1663 EPIPI
+1663 
-1668 NPPVTPTPSV
+1668 SG
-1678 MSLEDSDAAVNSSDR
+1678 
-1693 VTVQEETLYTYG
+1693 TVSGSGTATSCTYG

-1711 LLTAYDGE
+1711 LLTAYNGE

-1736 MSWQGGRQLSSMAKG
+1736 MSWQGGRQLSSMTKG

-1761 SGLRSSKTVNG
+1761 SGLRTSKTVNG
-1772 VAHSYVWQGSKL
+1772 VTHSYVWQGLKL

-1810 VNGTDTEYFYVKNLQ
+1810 ANGADTEYFYVKNLQ

-1853 TGDMADVN
+1853 TGDMAEIN

-1871 TETGL
+1871 AEISL

-1883 YDPEVGRW
+1883 YDPEVCRF
-1891 INIDNVEY
+1891 INTDSFATTDIDGVLSANM
-1899 LGTEDELI
+1899 
-1907 SYNLFTYCLN
+1907 FAYCEN
-1917 NPVNRTD
+1917 NPVINEDPT
-1924 ENGNLSL
+1924 G
-1931 PNWAKV
+1931 
-1937 AIGAVALAGA
+1937 AI
-1947 VALTVAT
+1947 ALTTLILIGSAVFGVAT
-1954 GGGAAA
+1954 
-1960 VAVGV
+1960 
-1965 AKVVGSV
+1965 
-1972 ALSTAVS
+1972 AL
-1979 AGVGY
+1979 Y
-1984 LQNGKQGAIDGAC
+1984 
-1997 NGFMFGS
+1997 
-2004 LSALGGAAF
+2004 
-2013 KYVKV
+2013 
-2018 RSATTGSPNS
+2018 TGHE
-2028 MGQAGE
+2028 MRQAGYGWDDTIFYSLG
-2034 RMAGIDQSAKQSIQV
+2034 AGICAFGTVYTLGSSLYSLYCSMSWYYGYAPITEIGTKNNSIPQEAYDTYEYV
-2049 NGRTR
+2049 TSHNGT
-2054 IPDALTETT
+2054 P
-2063 LTEVKNVKYISNT
+2063 KNGYKGGS
-2076 QQLRDFATYA
+2076 TYA
-2086 NATGRSLELWV
+2086 NDGRAGSAVLPEEYAPFREYDIYPKIKNVSRGTERIVISDTGSSAWYTSDHYKTFV
-2097 RPTTRVA
+2097 RLLTK
-2104 RTVVDAGWHINTLW
+2104 

>member
-92 NTLRSGS
+92 NTLRAGTEQYTVPAEAGTEYAELMPVELGGELVSLADS
-99 ETYMVAAEPGVELA
+99 EDDTAAEPA
-113 ELLPAE
+113 
-119 QGGGLTSLAAEEDST
+119 
-134 DDEADKA
+134 
-141 DEAEPSGELP
+141 
-151 EETPPAE
+151 PAE
-158 DSDAEIIIV
+158 DPTDAVEPSPTEEPTAEEPKPTEEPVDSGNDAEIIIID
-167 DENTSEDSTE
+167 DEESLDAIAPPAEEAPVTTDAPIEDV
-177 EPVGETAEIVEANPE
+177 PPEITDTPESPLEPE
-192 EPSDEQP
+192 EPDSSP
-199 EEPVETPEAPAEDGG
+199 EP
-214 AEIVIAG
+214 
-221 DDDSTTATDTD
+221 
-232 IEQAADDDNLKPD
+232 AADLELEDKTDALT
-245 SDMIEISDSV
+245 SDGMVELNEAV
-255 VCNTDNNF
+255 LRNTANNF
-263 RVFLPSRFA
+263 GVFLPARFTGN
-272 DRNRIGVSYK
+272 NRVGVSYK
-282 GYTIYFRPDSL
+282 GYSVFFRPDDAEYVDAMSVAQQAL
-293 EATDVAIPEAM
+293 DEETATPAI
-304 AFETENERK
+304 
-313 MSTNALGEAIYP
+313 GEAVYAG
-325 NLYSGVDVKYSLI
+325 LYKGVDVRYSLV
-338 GQTLKE
+338 GQMLKE

-349 DPDYV
+349 ALEYT
-354 PGEVSTT
+354 PGEIGTT
-361 LYAPGLTPVLH
+361 LNAPGLIPVLYE
-372 DDGRIELQDD
+372 DGTIELQNDA
-382 SGETIFV
+382 GEAIFV
-389 IPQPYMFDSRGMVE
+389 IPRPYMLDASGAAE
-403 FNVAVTVRTLS
+403 FNVETSVRLLTN
-414 TGEIRIVYTLDKEWI
+414 GEIRIVYTLDKEWLNA
-429 FDEERAWPLTL
+429 EERAWPVTL
-440 DPTITV
+440 DPSIKIL
-446 QVTNQSVEDTAA
+446 VTNKSVEDTTT
-458 YSGRPNEPNIY
+458 YSGRPNATTAY
-469 WQNFMLMGYVGTY
+469 WQNFMVAGWMYTY
-482 LKTRSYI
+482 INCRSYV
-489 RIKSLPELK
+489 RINALPELK
-498 STDVILDSSLR
+498 STDVILDASLR
-509 MYVEGYAGSSGME
+509 IYVEGRAAGNLTI
-522 AGAYAVTG
+522 GAYAVTE
-530 DSYLDYTGINWNNRP
+530 DSSLAYDCINWANTP
-545 NYDSKV
+545 AASDKV
-551 LDYQNIYGKYG
+551 LDYQNIYKYNG
-562 FHYWNITKAVR
+562 LHYWNITKAVR
-573 AWYDGSLVNNGVMI
+573 AWYDGSLVNNGIML
-587 KSGSEDV
+587 KSDVEDT
-594 ASVAYGVMYQVQY
+594 GVQSYAMMYQVQY
-607 NAYYGPQ
+607 NAGYGPQ
-614 LTVHYANASGIE
+614 LTVHYTNASGIE

-649 NLVIQ
+649 NLVMQ
-654 RTDMSYSGD
+654 RTDMSYSGN

-700 VGGTNYYKWVDGD
+700 IDSTNYYKWIDGD
-713 GTEKYFLSSN
+713 GTEKYFKSSN

-744 ISDKGNNT
+744 IRDKGNNT

-766 GKISANKVSISYVSS
+766 GKISANKVTISYVSS

-795 GRKYSYSYSGGQLAS
+795 GRKYSYSYSGGQLSS
-810 VSYLGSGADA
+810 VSYLGAGSSA
-820 LETVTYT
+820 LETVSYS
-827 YADGNLTQVS
+827 YSDGNLTQVS

-860 RSDSSRDTLT
+860 RSDGSRDTLT

-944 YAKDENSSGRA
+944 YAKDESSSGRA

-1007 RNNGSGDGVVSV
+1007 RNNGSGDGAVSV

-1035 NSMTSKSYVYW
+1035 NSMAAKSYVYG
-1046 IDHPGG
+1046 ISHPGG
-1052 KVGDVFTF
+1052 QVGDVFTF
-1060 GTWIKSASAP
+1060 GAWVKSVSAP
-1070 VSNKPDPNGS
+1070 VSNKPDPNAN
-1080 YSRGNCIALVFE
+1080 YIRDNCIALSFE

-1099 NKYVYANDNCE
+1099 NKYIHANDNCE
-1110 DWQFIS
+1110 DWQFLS

-1200 YDSNRLLTETVSA
+1200 YDSNRLLTETVSS

-1218 SYGYDAYGNSTSASI
+1218 SYGYDAYGNSTSATIS
-1233 GGDGDKVIRSD
+1233 GDGNKVIRSD

-1303 DAAVTNGY
+1303 DSAVTNGY

-1317 TLTHTN
+1317 SLSHTN

-1392 DNEGIGF
+1392 DTEGIGF
-1399 YYTYNGKGKLVRIEM
+1399 YYTYNGKGNLVRIEM

-1450 GDNVVLHDFSWTYDA
+1450 GNNVVKHDFSWTYDA

-1492 PTSFGYGDVTK
+1492 PTTFGYGSVTK
-1503 QITYDGHGRSSGTT
+1503 QVTYDGHGRSSGTT
-1517 VKNGGST
+1517 VKNGSRT

-1571 SGAQTAVYEYDD
+1571 SGAQTVTYEYDD
-1583 LGQLI
+1583 LGQLVWEK
-1588 TETIGTGDDQVIIRY
+1588 TATAGKAWNY
-1603 TYDNGGNLIKKV
+1603 TYDNGGNILS
-1615 REYTTEAPEPEP
+1615 RTEYTC
-1627 TPEPKPEPTPV
+1627 
-1638 PEPEPEPDP
+1638 
-1647 TPTPTPTPEPT
+1647 
-1658 PKPSR
+1658 SG
-1663 EPIPI
+1663 
-1668 NPPVTPTPSV
+1668 SG
-1678 MSLEDSDAAVNSSDR
+1678 
-1693 VTVQEETLYTYG
+1693 TVSGSGTTTSYTYG

-1711 LLTAYDGE
+1711 LLTTYDGE

-1736 MSWQGGRQLSSMAKG
+1736 MNWQGGRQLASMTKS

-1761 SGLRSSKTVNG
+1761 SGLRTSKTVNG
-1772 VAHSYVWQGSKL
+1772 VTHSYVWQGSKL

-1797 YDSSGEVIGFTRT
+1797 YDSTGDVIGFTRT
-1810 VNGTDTEYFYVKNLQ
+1810 ANGTDTEYFYVKNLQ

-1834 TGTEAAAYTYDA
+1834 TGTEAATYTYDA

-1853 TGDMADVN
+1853 TGDLAEVN
-1861 PLRYRGYYYD
+1861 PLRYRGYFYD

-1876 YYLQSRY
+1876 YYLKSRY
-1883 YDPEVGRW
+1883 YDPEVSRFINPDAFVSSGTSVASYNMMVYCDNNPINRIDPAGMFW
-1891 INIDNVEY
+1891 REIGDFFSKTWNGLKTWAKSAFGAESSTIATISEIEIPIIPDPSPVTIKTGTKTTQTISKYGDSSKFISVYANKNVTHPVRSSSAGININIVD
-1899 LGTEDELI
+1899 
-1907 SYNLFTYCLN
+1907 FTA
-1917 NPVNRTD
+1917 
-1924 ENGNLSL
+1924 NLSL
-1931 PNWAKV
+1931 GLDDTGISISASRGNTTSSFGIKLDLSEFKIGFEYSSAVQWDNITETAYTNVSASGWAF
-1937 AIGAVALAGA
+1937 
-1947 VALTVAT
+1947 
-1954 GGGAAA
+1954 
-1960 VAVGV
+1960 VAV
-1965 AKVVGSV
+1965 
-1972 ALSTAVS
+1972 
-1979 AGVGY
+1979 Y
-1984 LQNGKQGAIDGAC
+1984 L
-1997 NGFMFGS
+1997 
-2004 LSALGGAAF
+2004 LT
-2013 KYVKV
+2013 
-2018 RSATTGSPNS
+2018 TTGQYVPSPS
-2028 MGQAGE
+2028 
-2034 RMAGIDQSAKQSIQV
+2034 
-2049 NGRTR
+2049 
-2054 IPDALTETT
+2054 
-2063 LTEVKNVKYISNT
+2063 
-2076 QQLRDFATYA
+2076 YA
-2086 NATGRSLELWV
+2086 
-2097 RPTTRVA
+2097 
-2104 RTVVDAGWHINTLW
+2104 